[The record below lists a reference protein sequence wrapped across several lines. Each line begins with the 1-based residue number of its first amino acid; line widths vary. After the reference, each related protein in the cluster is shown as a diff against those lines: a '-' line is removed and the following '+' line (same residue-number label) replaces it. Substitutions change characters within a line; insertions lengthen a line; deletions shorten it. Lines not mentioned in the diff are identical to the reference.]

1 MCGIVGYSSQD
12 PKPNHF
18 AILHNLIIESS
29 IRGLHSYGYSF
40 VKDDKLI
47 TRKYHELDDIS
58 FPVSDKIIY
67 HNRYSTSGDYKNHK
81 NNQPIHIDDMALV
94 FNGVIDMR
102 TKHQMEKA
110 HNITM
115 ETDNDGEILIQRC
128 GNDKELIERF
138 VNDIKGSFA
147 GIILDSE
154 NKMFVIR
161 NKKRPCWIYEYENAT
176 FIASTRDIF
185 KRVDDTFEPTPIKAG
200 VLYEV

>member
-29 IRGLHSYGYSF
+29 VRGLHSYGYSF
-40 VKDDKLI
+40 VKDDKL
-47 TRKYHELDDIS
+47 
-58 FPVSDKIIY
+58 IY

-81 NNQPIHIDDMALV
+81 NNQPIHIDDMSLV

-102 TKHQMEKA
+102 TKRQMEKA
-110 HNITM
+110 YNINM

-128 GNDKELIERF
+128 GNDKTLIERF

-147 GIILDSE
+147 GIILDSD
-154 NKMFVIR
+154 NTMFVIR
-161 NKKRPCWIYEYENAT
+161 NKKRPCWILEYENAT
-176 FIASTRDIF
+176 FIASTR
-185 KRVDDTFEPTPIKAG
+185 
-200 VLYEV
+200 

>member
-12 PKPNHF
+12 PKPSHF

-29 IRGLHSYGYSF
+29 VRGLHSYGFSF
-40 VKDDKLI
+40 IKEGKLI
-47 TRKYHELDDIS
+47 TRKYEELYDVA

-67 HNRYSTSGDYKNHK
+67 HNRYSTSGDYKDHK

-102 TKHQMEKA
+102 TKRQMEKA
-110 HNITM
+110 YNITM

-128 GNDKELIERF
+128 GNDKALIERF

-147 GIILDSE
+147 GMMLDE
-154 NKMFVIR
+154 NKNLYVIR
-161 NKKRPCWIYEYENAT
+161 NKKRPCWIFEYENAT

-200 VLYEV
+200 VLYEI